1 MKIIKKM
8 LILLG
13 LFMAASCFGNTV
25 VITNSIVYSNTVA
38 IQPATASNNPVSLG
52 QIDTLNT
59 TTTTTSIANTTTN
72 LFSIS
77 NSFAQI
83 DVAELMLRLDDTNAM
98 PFDKTLSLWLYM
110 TNSYLPRDSK
120 WLFTGLKLV
129 GSLHTNSLAIGDTLI
144 KVQDAT
150 DFSTNDLIWLTN
162 NTNEYIRISG
172 ITGTSI
178 NIYDNLVA
186 SHTVSGG
193 VARCVEMGGFLFSSQ
208 LNNNMYGQLIFT
220 NNTTANIKVKVDYSK

>member
-162 NTNEYIRISG
+162 NTNE
-172 ITGTSI
+172 
-178 NIYDNLVA
+178 
-186 SHTVSGG
+186 
-193 VARCVEMGGFLFSSQ
+193 FPSS
-208 LNNNMYGQLIFT
+208 F
-220 NNTTANIKVKVDYSK
+220 